1 MSHTFKLRVYYCD
14 TDQMGVVYYA
24 NYIKWFEMARTE
36 LIRDAG
42 WSYFD
47 CEEQGYFL
55 PVVEATCKYHR
66 SAKYDDQISIKT
78 TVDTSSRVKVHFS
91 HVVYNQQGEKL
102 ATGAVTLGCL
112 SLEGKILAVPLK
124 LRELCSVF
132 AS

>member
-1 MSHTFKLRVYYCD
+1 MPHHFQLRVYYCD

-36 LIRDAG
+36 LLRDAG

-55 PVVEATCKYHR
+55 PVAEASCKYHR
-66 SAKYDDQISIKT
+66 SAKYDDQITIAT
-78 TVDTSSRVKVHFS
+78 TVDTTSRVKIRFAHT
-91 HVVYNQQGEKL
+91 VYNQRDEKL

-112 SLEGKILAVPLK
+112 SLKGKVLAAPDK
-124 LRELCSVF
+124 LREICKVYGQ
-132 AS
+132 